1 VSVSR
6 RPWFRVAILF
16 LTLSAVAGCHAAGGE
31 TRRVPVAGKP
41 AAAREARPGVEVP
54 PEGEARP
61 GVEVP
66 PEGDAAATARQQEA
80 VLPPVDPDPA
90 RLLNHGEARV
100 ADLLG
105 TPDLIREE
113 ASAAIWQYRGRACV
127 LDVFFYPAEGA
138 LKVRHLEARDATA
151 APLPTRRCLKALLRR
166 QQIRQAG

>member
-6 RPWFRVAILF
+6 RRWSRVVVLF
-16 LTLSAVAGCHAAGGE
+16 LILSAVAGCHAAGGE
-31 TRRVPVAGKP
+31 TRRVPVAGKS
-41 AAAREARPGVEVP
+41 AAAREAS
-54 PEGEARP
+54 P

-90 RLLNHGEARV
+90 RLLQQGEAKV
-100 ADLLG
+100 ANLLG